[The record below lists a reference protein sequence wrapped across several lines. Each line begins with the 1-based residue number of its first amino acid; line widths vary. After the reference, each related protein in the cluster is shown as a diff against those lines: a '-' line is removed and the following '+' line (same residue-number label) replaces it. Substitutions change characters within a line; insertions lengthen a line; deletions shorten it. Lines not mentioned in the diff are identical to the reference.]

1 MIPPMIAKLMA
12 LGAFAVVFVLI
23 AIAAL
28 LVWVTIPTPTTGIT
42 WAHTAVT
49 WIAVAVVVFC
59 LGAAHVVLGR
69 QLLWLS
75 KGDVRPV

>member
-1 MIPPMIAKLMA
+1 MPQKLIR
-12 LGAFAVVFVLI
+12 LLGFGAFGVVVVLI

-28 LVWVTIPTPTTGIT
+28 IVWVTIPTPTTGIT